1 MKQDTNTEEI
11 KAQQPAE
18 NTKERRKPPKPVSTK
33 RLAISLLIKLAAIA
47 LFRSCL

>member
-18 NTKERRKPPKPVSTK
+18 STQERRKPPKPV
-33 RLAISLLIKLAAIA
+33 
-47 LFRSCL
+47 